1 MDKLYPTWPTQ
12 PIRLPIPFLP
22 LPSIAAACI
31 AAALCCALM
40 CWGMFLI
47 PKRWPF
53 KFLEPVFPAGSLV
66 WMALAVLLS
75 LAGWL
80 GTWRL
85 AHLSD
90 LATALAWDLASTLLL
105 VLRARTRRSAPTHL
119 LRANTPGRITR
130 KE

>member
-1 MDKLYPTWPTQ
+1 MNNPYQAWLTQ
-12 PIRLPIPFLP
+12 PIRLPMPFLP
-22 LPSIAAACI
+22 LPSIAAAII
-31 AAALCCALM
+31 AATLCCALL

-53 KFLEPVFPAGSLV
+53 KFLEPVFPSCSLV

-80 GTWRL
+80 GTWML
-85 AHLSD
+85 AHVSD
-90 LATALAWDLASTLLL
+90 LATALAWNLASTLLL
-105 VLRARTRRSAPTHL
+105 VLRARTRRSAPTRM
-119 LRANTPGRITR
+119 RATTPGRITR